1 MSKHQ
6 TKVYLKPIGGSNFL
20 IWFSQHVSF
29 CPVLSYQ
36 VTNTQ
41 STFQLALCALHV
53 MLIYYTMP
61 FFSLD
66 VENWASVLLFFVAA
80 ICTSVR
86 KKTRKD
92 LFLSFKVINTVGI
105 YSKYW
110 VLSEGIKKFLLMH
123 WFTIDTFYGFLS
135 VRASLNRGLTS
146 FRAKVQRLGK
156 SKQAAHAWCCWIVS
170 AQTFWLQKNH
180 FLGTPFQ
187 DHKRLRSI
195 FARQCDRC

>member
-1 MSKHQ
+1 MVF
-6 TKVYLKPIGGSNFL
+6 TACVFL
-20 IWFSQHVSF
+20 SCF
-29 CPVLSYQ
+29 VLSSNQYTEHFSACF
-36 VTNTQ
+36 VC
-41 STFQLALCALHV
+41 LACDANILHHAFLFPR
-53 MLIYYTMP
+53 MFKTEPLSYY
-61 FFSLD
+61 F
-66 VENWASVLLFFVAA
+66 LLLPYVHR
-80 ICTSVR
+80 SE

-110 VLSEGIKKFLLMH
+110 VLSEGIKFFLLMH

-135 VRASLNRGLTS
+135 VRASLSRGLTS

-170 AQTFWLQKNH
+170 AQTVWLQKNH

-187 DHKRLRSI
+187 DHKRLHSI